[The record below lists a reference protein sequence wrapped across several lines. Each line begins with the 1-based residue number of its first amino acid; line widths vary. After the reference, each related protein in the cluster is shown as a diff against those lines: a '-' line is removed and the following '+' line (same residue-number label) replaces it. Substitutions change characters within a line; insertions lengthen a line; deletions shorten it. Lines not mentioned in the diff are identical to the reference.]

1 MPLSFFSASG
11 SSGTA
16 IPFQRGIEPA
26 QLGVYLDLEQAE
38 LMRIQRYNEGWRF
51 YLGRQWGFKREDGE
65 PLVTFNYVRKFIDKS
80 VAFLCGKEF
89 VLRTPKAVEEITL
102 PFLEEVWEYNH
113 KEQFTTNLGVTAG
126 VTGDGFVLITKDEPT
141 PLQKRVNPYAQ
152 GQVRLQLLGSE
163 QVFPTW
169 DPLDIRKL
177 LSVRIE
183 TIYYSEPASADMS
196 ARNRAGRQ
204 LNTKRF
210 SQIITAD
217 VIVEQVHGGPPVIRP
232 NALGEIPLVHIPNI
246 AVPREYYGLSDGQDI
261 FDLQRELNEKT
272 TDVSDVI
279 NYQAA
284 PVTML
289 FGVKAKAL
297 ERGPRAVWSGLPTDS
312 RVETLKLDTDM
323 MATQHYLDRVK
334 TTMHELADIP
344 EGSLG
349 KMQPISNTSGVA
361 LHLQYQPLI
370 EKTRRKAIEFKP
382 GLERI
387 NYFILRIGHQQGL
400 INLPFDLC
408 KTCGGRIVEVEVPGK
423 TTKVWDNEAQQ
434 YNDVPLRQR
443 RCYHIDK
450 QTGDFE
456 DPVKL
461 RIKFWRQYGFGGEV
475 REAPYDQIARE
486 LMTQQRSFWDYSVI
500 QEALAARFTEE
511 SATKTPEGEEETSP
525 SGEEAAQQSPESGG
539 DGVLPLGMRVH
550 QLDMDEIE
558 VPEEPED
565 VFIVKKFLH
574 PTTGEVVAE
583 EKESKFLVPTGCT
596 RPAYLNPFETTVDLP
611 DPLPKDEMIQA
622 TLFGLYLQNGLVD
635 AEWCRERIPEIA
647 KDATAIAKRM
657 KRAQA
662 EAAPP
667 VSPPPQQQ
675 KPWGGVNNVMGS
687 VPGPM
692 GGRPP
697 EPGKEGGRF

>member
-65 PLVTFNYVRKFIDKS
+65 PLVTFNYFRKFVDKA

-89 VLRTPKAVEEITL
+89 VLRTPKAVEEITK
-102 PFLEEVWEYNH
+102 PFLEEVWEHNH
-113 KEQFTTNLGVTAG
+113 KEQLTVNLGVTAG
-126 VTGDGFVLITKDEPT
+126 VTGDGFVLITKDDPT
-141 PLQKRVNPYAQ
+141 PLQKRVNPFAQ
-152 GQVRLQLLGSE
+152 GQVRIQLLGSE

-177 LSVRIE
+177 LAVRIE

-210 SQIITAD
+210 SQIITPD
-217 VIVEQVHGGPPVIRP
+217 VIIEQVHGGPPTIRP

-261 FDLQRELNEKT
+261 LDLQRELNEKI
-272 TDVSDVI
+272 TDKSDII

-297 ERGPRAVWSGLPTDS
+297 ERGPRAVWSGLPES
-312 RVETLKLDTDM
+312 ARVETLNLNSDLP
-323 MATQHYLDRVK
+323 AISAYIDRIK
-334 TTMHELADIP
+334 TTMHELGDIP

-361 LHLQYQPLI
+361 LHLQYQPLL
-370 EKTRRKAIEFKP
+370 EKVKRKGIEFKP

-423 TTKVWDNEAQQ
+423 SQKVWDNEQQ
-434 YNDVPLRQR
+434 AYTEIPLRQR

-456 DPVKL
+456 DPIKL
-461 RIKFWRQYGFGGEV
+461 RVKFWRQYGFGGEV

-486 LMTQQRSFWDYSVI
+486 LMTQTRSFWDYTVI
-500 QEALAARFTEE
+500 QEALAARVKEAKAAELPQATGGEVEE
-511 SATKTPEGEEETSP
+511 GAEPQQGPAEPED
-525 SGEEAAQQSPESGG
+525 
-539 DGVLPLGMRVH
+539 DGLPPGARVH
-550 QLDMDEIE
+550 SLDMDEIE
-558 VPEEPED
+558 VPEEPEE
-565 VFIVKKFLH
+565 VSIVRKYLH
-574 PTTGEVVAE
+574 PVTGEVALE
-583 EKESKFLVPTGCT
+583 ERETKFLVPTGCQ
-596 RPAYLNPFETTVDLP
+596 RPVYLNPFETTVELP

-622 TLFGLYLQNGLVD
+622 TLFEKYQQNGWVD
-635 AEWCRERIPEIA
+635 EEWCRERIPEIA
-647 KDATAIAKRM
+647 KDATAISKRM
-657 KRAQA
+657 KKVKPPTPPEGGAQ
-662 EAAPP
+662 PG
-667 VSPPPQQQ
+667 
-675 KPWGGVNNVMGS
+675 KPGGSANNVMGS

-697 EPGKEGGRF
+697 TGNPEEGDQRA